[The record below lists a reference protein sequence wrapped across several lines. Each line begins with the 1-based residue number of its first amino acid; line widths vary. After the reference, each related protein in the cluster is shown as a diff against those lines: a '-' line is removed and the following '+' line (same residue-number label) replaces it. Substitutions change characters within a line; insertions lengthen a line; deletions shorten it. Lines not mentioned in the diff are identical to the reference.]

1 MVSGAKHLSSPDKQT
16 LRCAQG
22 DRVDGVKRNR
32 RKSSLMEHQY
42 FVYIMTNNSRTLYT
56 GVTNDLNRRVYE
68 HRHKLV
74 EGFTKR
80 YNITRLVCFEATSD
94 VRAAI
99 SREKQIK
106 GWLRSKKIALIES
119 MNPEWRDLSEDWF

>member
-1 MVSGAKHLSSPDKQT
+1 
-16 LRCAQG
+16 
-22 DRVDGVKRNR
+22 
-32 RKSSLMEHQY
+32 MEHQY

-68 HRHKLV
+68 HRNKLV

-80 YNITRLVCFEATSD
+80 YNITHLVYFEATSD
-94 VRAAI
+94 IRAAI
-99 SREKQIK
+99 AREKQIK

-119 MNPEWRDLSEDWF
+119 MNPEWRDLSEGWY